1 MNVSPRFLT
10 AVAVAALA
18 VVACKSK
25 SESYGSVD
33 TTKPAGSSTDTT
45 ARAAAPAA
53 GSAAATAPA
62 LTDANIV
69 AILDFA
75 NESDS
80 AFGALAVKKAK
91 SADVKKFGRL
101 MEGEHHALRMQG
113 RQLAKKLN
121 VTPQPPA
128 NFDMPDKQKAAMAD
142 LESKSGADFD
152 KAYIDHEVQF
162 HETVLQTAQQAEAAA
177 QNPELKALIQKAAPT
192 IQKHLDMAKKIQAK
206 QSGTA

>member
-1 MNVSPRFLT
+1 MNASPRFLT
-10 AVAVAALA
+10 ALAVAAFA
-18 VVACKSK
+18 VAACKSR

-33 TTKPAGSSTDTT
+33 TTHPAASSTDT
-45 ARAAAPAA
+45 AHAAAPAP
-53 GSAAATAPA
+53 APA
-62 LTDANIV
+62 APTLTDANIV

-80 AFGALAVKKAK
+80 AMGALAVKRAK
-91 SADVKKFGRL
+91 SADVKKFARL
-101 MEGEHHALRMQG
+101 MMGEHHMLRVQG
-113 RQLAKKLN
+113 QQLAKKLN

-128 NFDMPDKQKAAMAD
+128 NFDMPDKQKAAMSD

-162 HETVLQTAQQAEAAA
+162 HQDVIAAA
-177 QNPELKALIQKAAPT
+177 QQGEAATQTPELKALIQKAAPT
-192 IQKHLDMAKKIQAK
+192 LQKHLDMAKQIQTK

>member
-1 MNVSPRFLT
+1 MNASPRLLT
-10 AVAVAALA
+10 MLAVTTLAVA
-18 VVACKSK
+18 ACKSK
-25 SESYGSVD
+25 SESYGAVD
-33 TTKPAGSSTDTT
+33 TAKPAASATDTS
-45 ARAAAPAA
+45 ARAATPAPAPA
-53 GSAAATAPA
+53 APA

-91 SADVKKFGRL
+91 SADVKKFARL
-101 MEGEHHALRMQG
+101 MEGEHHALRVQG

-128 NFDMPDKQKAAMAD
+128 NFDMPDKQKAAMSD

-162 HETVLQTAQQAEAAA
+162 HELVLQTAQQAEAAA
-177 QNPELKALIQKAAPT
+177 QSPELKALIQKAAPT
-192 IQKHLDMAKKIQAK
+192 IQKHLDMAKQIQAK

>member
-1 MNVSPRFLT
+1 MIASPRLLT
-10 AVAVAALA
+10 VLVVAAVSA
-18 VVACKSK
+18 AACKSK
-25 SESYGSVD
+25 SESYGAVD
-33 TTKPAGSSTDTT
+33 TAKPAASTTDTS
-45 ARAAAPAA
+45 ARAATPAPAPA
-53 GSAAATAPA
+53 APA

-91 SADVKKFGRL
+91 SADVKKFARL
-101 MEGEHHALRMQG
+101 MEGEHHMLRVEGQ
-113 RQLAKKLN
+113 QLAKKLN

-128 NFDMPDKQKAAMAD
+128 NFDMPDKQKAAMSD

-162 HETVLQTAQQAEAAA
+162 HELVLQTATQAEAAA

-192 IQKHLDMAKKIQAK
+192 IQKHLDIAKQIQAK

>member
-1 MNVSPRFLT
+1 MNASPRLFTVL
-10 AVAVAALA
+10 AVAAFSVA
-18 VVACKSK
+18 ACKSR

-33 TTKPAGSSTDTT
+33 TTKPATSTTDTAHPAT
-45 ARAAAPAA
+45 PAPAA
-53 GSAAATAPA
+53 AAPA

-80 AFGALAVKKAK
+80 AMGALAVKRAK
-91 SADVKKFGRL
+91 SADVKRFARL
-101 MEGEHHALRMQG
+101 MMGEHHMLRVEGQH
-113 RQLAKKLN
+113 LAKKLN

-128 NFDMPDKQKAAMAD
+128 NFDMPDKQKSATSD
-142 LESKSGADFD
+142 LEGKSGADFD

-162 HETVLQTAQQAEAAA
+162 HQDVIQAAQQAESAA
-177 QNPELKALIQKAAPT
+177 QAPQLKALIQKAAPVL
-192 IQKHLDMAKKIQAK
+192 QRHLDMAKQIQTK

>member
-1 MNVSPRFLT
+1 MNASPRFLT
-10 AVAVAALA
+10 ALAAATLAVAA
-18 VVACKSK
+18 CKAK
-25 SESYGSVD
+25 NESSGSVD
-33 TTKPAGSSTDTT
+33 TTKPATSSTDTS
-45 ARAAAPAA
+45 ARSAAPAA
-53 GSAAATAPA
+53 TPAPAAPA

-91 SADVKKFGRL
+91 SADVKKFARL
-101 MEGEHHALRMQG
+101 MEGEHHALRVQG
-113 RQLAKKLN
+113 QHLAKKLN

-128 NFDMPDKQKAAMAD
+128 NFDMPDKQKAAMAE

-162 HETVLQTAQQAEAAA
+162 HEAVLQTAQQAEAAA

-192 IQKHLDMAKKIQAK
+192 IQKHLDMAKQIQTK

>member
-1 MNVSPRFLT
+1 MNASPRFLSALAIAT
-10 AVAVAALA
+10 LAVA
-18 VVACKSK
+18 ACKSK
-25 SESYGSVD
+25 SESYGTVD
-33 TTKPAGSSTDTT
+33 TAKPAASSTDTS
-45 ARAAAPAA
+45 ARAAAPATA
-53 GSAAATAPA
+53 PAAPA
-62 LTDANIV
+62 LTDPNIV

-75 NESDS
+75 NQSDS

-91 SADVKKFGRL
+91 SADVKKFARL
-101 MEGEHHALRMQG
+101 MEGEHHALRVQG
-113 RQLAKKLN
+113 QHLAKKLN

-128 NFDMPDKQKAAMAD
+128 NFDMPDKQKAAMSD

-162 HETVLQTAQQAEAAA
+162 HQEVIQTAQQAETAA

-192 IQKHLDMAKKIQAK
+192 LQKHLDMAKQIQSK

>member
-1 MNVSPRFLT
+1 MNASPRFLT
-10 AVAVAALA
+10 ALAVAAFA
-18 VVACKSK
+18 VAACKSK
-25 SESYGSVD
+25 SESYGAVD
-33 TTKPAGSSTDTT
+33 TTKPATSTTDTS
-45 ARAAAPAA
+45 AHAAAPAP
-53 GSAAATAPA
+53 SAPA

-80 AFGALAVKKAK
+80 TFGAMAVKKAK
-91 SADVKKFGRL
+91 SADVKKFARL
-101 MEGEHHALRMQG
+101 MEGEHHALRAQG
-113 RQLAKKLN
+113 QQLAKKLN

-152 KAYIDHEVQF
+152 KAYIDHEVQY
-162 HETVLQTAQQAEAAA
+162 HILVLDTAKQALTAA
-177 QNPELKALIQKAAPT
+177 QAQELKDLIQKAAPV
-192 IQKHLDMAKKIQAK
+192 IQKHLDMAKQIQSK